1 MPSLCSFL
9 MSCYFLAYSVN
20 ALRSCRH
27 YEFIDRKKALIK
39 SITMFLVIHKYLTL
53 LILGT

>member
-20 ALRSCRH
+20 AFRGCRH
-27 YEFIDRKKALIK
+27 YELIDKKKALIK
-39 SITMFLVIHKYLTL
+39 SITMFLVIHKNLTL
-53 LILGT
+53 CLF